1 MNRLPHSI
9 ALLVIFS
16 MTVTLTSC
24 DSGNELDGE
33 PLSAETSAAMSETV
47 TNLFSVLPLAISEVQ
62 LGKDQSQAST
72 TSPTGACP
80 DGGSFSVAGS
90 GSGSQTS
97 FDLDIEVSFDGC
109 NGIDGS
115 LALDGSGSFSQSG
128 ASFDLILDGTVSRE
142 CSLTFDRFREGLV
155 ADFVTGENTLVLDG
169 DYRGSCSGEGFICS
183 FNGVEVDANN
193 ATSASV
199 LEQSCRLN

>member
-1 MNRLPHSI
+1 MNRLAHSI
-9 ALLVIFS
+9 TLLVVFS
-16 MTVTLTSC
+16 MTMTLTGC
-24 DSGNELDGE
+24 DSSNELDGE
-33 PLSAETSAAMSETV
+33 PLSAETSAAMAETV
-47 TNLFSVLPLAISEVQ
+47 TNLFSVIPLAITEVQ
-62 LGKDQSQAST
+62 RGKDQSQTSP
-72 TSPTGACP
+72 TSPTGTCP
-80 DGGSFSVAGS
+80 EGGSFSVVGS

-97 FDLDIEVSFDGC
+97 FDLDIEVTFDGC

-115 LALDGSGSFSQSG
+115 LSLDGSGSFSQSA

-169 DYRGSCSGEGFICS
+169 DYRGSCSGEGFKCS
-183 FNGVEVDANN
+183 FNNVEVDANT
-193 ATSASV
+193 AASSSV